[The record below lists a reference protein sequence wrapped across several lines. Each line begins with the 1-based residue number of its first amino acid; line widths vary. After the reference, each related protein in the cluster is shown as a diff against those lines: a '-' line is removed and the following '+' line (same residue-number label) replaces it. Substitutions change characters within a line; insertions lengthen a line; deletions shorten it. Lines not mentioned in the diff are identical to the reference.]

1 MRKMILE
8 QNEVFEKKY
17 EQVEEEN
24 GWCGLSPTIS
34 ITPDEIVM
42 KPSPVIDEYITGVVD
57 GVNLIGDPGS
67 KKALFMDLYNTLGSD
82 VWTPELEARL
92 EWELLEIIIKM
103 EDNTIIITDPN
114 GSFVED
120 FNPRQPYFETIAI
133 NGELY
138 DLADAYERGLA
149 QELIYNMKGYTNT
162 NGFMQFDGSEVL
174 IETGYRIYDK
184 GSISNQLRG
193 RNEIGDFD
201 NQYKKDTYKI
211 SNDITVE
218 NGTLVKVCDVKTNT
232 MIDGVID
239 NVLTDTISYGVTTDP
254 NRKPYYTYCKPLEL
268 TEQRIIDEDIN
279 CDYPTDI
286 QVGNQV
292 GGILPDITGNF
303 TIELVFKTNTI
314 IKDETL
320 LTNFVIEEIETFD
333 EELQQNV
340 VTSTNYYGIDVS
352 YDSLGE
358 LVIKLGDETVVIA
371 ENLLSDSDYRL
382 VIERENTTLRIFI
395 NEEYANSTI
404 TSNSLAST
412 KSTQINYNSDD
423 INLSFTGELYYAR
436 LTTDLIS
443 KSDNIYSIYSDNDVF
458 SIGTLISPLYLRT
471 DTLSNTGINPSTS
484 GKDVIWT
491 EILLDE
497 LSTSDGI
504 FFGVAEGAGVAPK
517 FMFGTGSAFGLDD
530 DLGFKEFPSNTIVG
544 LNVTGGVTDDLYSII
559 IRHNIIDSKVA
570 IFIGD
575 DSYEVN
581 LNVSPNANYFIG
593 GEGFDESNYTGNVYY
608 TRLSDT
614 ELEHNLKVDA
624 INILFEKGENEKCV
638 DYMGNKI
645 PIYDPMS
652 DSAIS
657 VSTENL
663 LPDGGSMSFYSMLCE
678 PRYIGEAI
686 NDTYFAMMAST
697 GQTEITEIIDAGV
710 DREFIIK
717 SIKTTFNYN
726 HPDYT
731 TTPFEFFASDDGI
744 EWKSA
749 YISADELAEDRI
761 HEINLKSRFIK
772 IVVSKGIDSQSR
784 MFIIYNE
791 VGAKTLSDSIVAYY
805 STPDA
810 DLDSNDSFKL
820 LSNFEPNYK
829 VVSKGITEIKAQ
841 NHDENS
847 YYGLTLHDIVTN
859 APCEYYDDDNSYVG
873 FNYIMKGAVEDSQI
887 DDIIDAGLGNELLID
902 TMETTYDSVLNAP
915 TDQFEIHTSD
925 DGTNWIKAYE
935 VLTPTMGNMI
945 HNVDAKG
952 RFIRLIV
959 IPSGTYDNYA
969 RLMFAFNRVEKV
981 EIKDLVEVSYT
992 AVEPIVTN
1000 SFQVLYSGDNIPEDK
1015 TTEDTIN
1022 CWNNRIVKSY
1032 DFDIEVS
1039 YSDEDIEEIPYIPY
1053 IADWKFGVTEEN
1065 GQLLCYK
1072 YENMTAFN
1080 EDPDDKFSAR
1090 FINVKVTNDSANT
1103 LNLSQ
1108 VKLDTRSM
1116 GVSLLIYEPYIDAL
1130 TGYDTTDLTYETT
1143 AINNY
1148 AYVYRSRMGSSTKD
1162 DIASIVRTSQDI
1174 GPTDADNFGSQFAS
1188 TDNKFVIQL
1197 EERAEIWG
1205 IKNAEIPSMGGYTG
1219 SVTITD
1225 IISGLVVDTIDSS
1238 ETQMDTW
1245 EKLTDLGKGFY
1256 EFQGTGANSG
1266 WWSDW
1271 YFKYI

>member
-1 MRKMILE
+1 
-8 QNEVFEKKY
+8 
-17 EQVEEEN
+17 
-24 GWCGLSPTIS
+24 
-34 ITPDEIVM
+34 
-42 KPSPVIDEYITGVVD
+42 
-57 GVNLIGDPGS
+57 
-67 KKALFMDLYNTLGSD
+67 
-82 VWTPELEARL
+82 
-92 EWELLEIIIKM
+92 
-103 EDNTIIITDPN
+103 
-114 GSFVED
+114 
-120 FNPRQPYFETIAI
+120 
-133 NGELY
+133 
-138 DLADAYERGLA
+138 
-149 QELIYNMKGYTNT
+149 
-162 NGFMQFDGSEVL
+162 
-174 IETGYRIYDK
+174 
-184 GSISNQLRG
+184 
-193 RNEIGDFD
+193 
-201 NQYKKDTYKI
+201 
-211 SNDITVE
+211 
-218 NGTLVKVCDVKTNT
+218 
-232 MIDGVID
+232 
-239 NVLTDTISYGVTTDP
+239 
-254 NRKPYYTYCKPLEL
+254 
-268 TEQRIIDEDIN
+268 
-279 CDYPTDI
+279 
-286 QVGNQV
+286 
-292 GGILPDITGNF
+292 
-303 TIELVFKTNTI
+303 
-314 IKDETL
+314 
-320 LTNFVIEEIETFD
+320 
-333 EELQQNV
+333 
-340 VTSTNYYGIDVS
+340 VS

-645 PIYDPMS
+645 PIYDPQ
-652 DSAIS
+652 ALGAVS
-657 VSTENL
+657 VSQENL
-663 LPDGGSMSFYSMLCE
+663 LLTGGSMSFYDMLCN
-678 PRYIGEAI
+678 PKYIGDSI
-686 NDTYFAMMAST
+686 NNKFFAMMQST
-697 GQTEITEIIDAGV
+697 GQEVITEVIDAGI
-710 DREFIIK
+710 DREFLVK
-717 SIKTTFNYN
+717 SIKTTYNYN
-726 HPDYT
+726 FPDYT
-731 TTPFEFFASDDGI
+731 TTPFEFLVSDDGT

-749 YISADELAEDRI
+749 YIETEELAEDKI
-761 HEINLKSRFIK
+761 HELNIKSRFIK
-772 IVVSKGIDSQSR
+772 IVVNQGLDSQSR
-784 MFIIYNE
+784 LFVIYNE

-810 DLDSNDSFKL
+810 DLDSNDAYRL

-829 VVSKGITEIKAQ
+829 VVSKGITEIKAD
-841 NHDENS
+841 NHDTRK

-859 APCEYYDDDNSYVG
+859 APSEYYNDENSYVG
-873 FNYIMKGAVEDSQI
+873 FNHIMQGAVEGAQI
-887 DDIIDAGLGNELLID
+887 DDIIDAGLGNELYIK
-902 TMETTYDSVLNAP
+902 TIETTYDDILGAP

-925 DGTNWIKAYE
+925 DGVSWNVAYK
-935 VLTPTMGNMI
+935 VLEPIMGNSI
-945 HNVDAKG
+945 HEVDAKG
-952 RFIRLIV
+952 RFIRLLV
-959 IPSGTYDNYA
+959 TPSGTYDNYA
-969 RLMFAFNRVEKV
+969 RFMLLFNNDIMSNVSN
-981 EIKDLVEVSYT
+981 LVDVYYT
-992 AVEPIVTN
+992 AVESIITN
-1000 SFQVLYSGDNIPEDK
+1000 SFQIKYYGEELPEDK
-1015 TTEDTIN
+1015 TLDDTIN
-1022 CWNNRIVKSY
+1022 CWNRRIVR
-1032 DFDIEVS
+1032 DFDFTATVA
-1039 YSDEDIEEIPYIPY
+1039 YCDEDLEEIPYYPY
-1053 IADWKFGVTEEN
+1053 LAEWKLGCDVEN

-1072 YENMTAFN
+1072 YEDLTAFN
-1080 EDPDDKFSAR
+1080 DDPDSDFSAR
-1090 FINVKVTNDSANT
+1090 YITVNVINETETTID
-1103 LNLSQ
+1103 LSQ
-1108 VKLDTRSM
+1108 VKLETRAM

-1130 TGYDTTDLTYETT
+1130 TGYDATDLTYEVTPV
-1143 AINNY
+1143 NNY
-1148 AYVYRSRMGSSTKD
+1148 AYIYRSRMGSSTKD
-1162 DIASIVRTSQDI
+1162 DIASIVRNTQEV
-1174 GPTDADNFGSQFAS
+1174 GVTDDTNFGSQFAS

-1205 IKNAEIPSMGGYTG
+1205 IKNAGIPSMSGYTG

-1225 IISGLVVDTIDSS
+1225 IISGLVVDTINSS
-1238 ETQMDTW
+1238 ETELDVW